1 MKTNYN
7 KTSEQLLTSILKWN
21 SLWICQIQNYLP
33 ANTVKFE
40 NPLQEFELPKEFKWQ
55 ILLTGNS

>member
-1 MKTNYN
+1 MKFFVNL
-7 KTSEQLLTSILKWN
+7 SN
-21 SLWICQIQNYLP
+21 SKLSLLP

-55 ILLTGNS
+55 IPLTGNS